1 MLRFLESI
9 TPIFIAAATGTL
21 LLSILFLVVLNSRKS
36 KEFSTDSKDQMTVKK
51 LWITVIVCAIS
62 IAVNGGYK
70 IALKTATATNETHE
84 LDTIVAENNLSPE
97 VYATLDEDCVKYY
110 NFLGYEEYPYLVR
123 KDSPAATESYDPF
136 QEYRRDT

>member
-9 TPIFIAAATGTL
+9 APIFIATATSVL
-21 LLSILFLVVLNSRKS
+21 ILSILCLIVLNSRKS
-36 KEFSTDSKDQMTVKK
+36 KEFSTDSRDQITVKK
-51 LWITVIVCAIS
+51 LWITVIVCIIS

-110 NFLGYEEYPYLVR
+110 NFLGYEEYHYLVR
-123 KDSPAATESYDPF
+123 KDSPAATKSYDPF

>member
-9 TPIFIAAATGTL
+9 APIFIATATGML
-21 LLSILFLVVLNSRKS
+21 LLLILLLVVLNSRKS
-36 KEFSTDSKDQMTVKK
+36 KEFSTDSRDQMTIKK
-51 LWITVIVCAIS
+51 LWITVIVCVIS
-62 IAVNGGYK
+62 IAVNGGYM

-84 LDTIVAENNLSPE
+84 LDAIVAENNLSPE
-97 VYATLDEDCVKYY
+97 VYATLDEDCVMYY
-110 NFLGYEEYPYLVR
+110 NFLGYEEYHYLVR